1 MARRPTAPSTVGGPP
16 TLDDDRG
23 VVGPSL
29 TFDTPFEDGAVIPP
43 GDLVDETHPRGLRE
57 GAEDRRRPHMFGT
70 NGGSPFLTDVRELRE
85 RARRHIEQGAVTEGY
100 KADRDK
106 VIQLLNEALATELIC
121 ALRYK
126 RHYHAASGVSGE
138 KAKEEFLEHA
148 LQEEQHADRLA
159 TRITELGG
167 LPDYSPD
174 TLSSRAHSEYVEGV
188 TLADM
193 LKEDLIAER
202 IAIDSYSEMIRFLGD
217 SDITSRRI
225 LEEILAVEEEHAN
238 DLTSLLQ
245 DLGHD

>member
-1 MARRPTAPSTVGGPP
+1 M
-16 TLDDDRG
+16 
-23 VVGPSL
+23 
-29 TFDTPFEDGAVIPP
+29 P
-43 GDLVDETHPRGLRE
+43 GS
-57 GAEDRRRPHMFGT
+57 
-70 NGGSPFLTDVRELRE
+70 NGGSPLTDVRELRE
-85 RARRHIEQGAVTEGY
+85 RARRHIERGAITEGY
-100 KADRDK
+100 RADREK
-106 VIQLLNEALATELIC
+106 VVQLLNEALATELVC
-121 ALRYK
+121 ALRYR

-148 LQEEQHADRLA
+148 VQEEQHADMLA

-174 TLSSRAHSEYVEGV
+174 TLTSRAHSEYVEGV

-217 SDITSRRI
+217 EDITSRRV

-238 DLTSLLQ
+238 DLTSLLHN
-245 DLGHD
+245 LGGD